1 MENKEWKN
9 LSSEVQGVE
18 LINKIFCGE
27 DDTVESTTTTLDH
40 IKHLPVTPVNTVS
53 YFPIVYY

>member
-9 LSSEVQGVE
+9 LSGEEQGVE
-18 LINKIFCGE
+18 LINKIFHGE

-40 IKHLPVTPVNTVS
+40 IKHLLVTPSTLS
-53 YFPIVYY
+53 YFPIAYY